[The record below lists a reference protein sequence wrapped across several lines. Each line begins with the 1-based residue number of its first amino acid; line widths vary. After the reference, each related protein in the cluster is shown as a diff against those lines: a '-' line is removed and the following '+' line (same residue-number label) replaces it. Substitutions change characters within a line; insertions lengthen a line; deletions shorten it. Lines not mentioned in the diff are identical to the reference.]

1 MTYAYAG
8 KILHVDLSNKK
19 VWKEELSQELINNY
33 IGARGINARLLWD
46 NVNQNT
52 DPLGPENVL
61 VFGAGVL
68 SGTHAPCSGRLSV
81 AFKSPATN
89 AYFKAN
95 GGGYVANELKFAGY
109 DHIVIYGASEKPV
122 YLWIND
128 DNVEILDASHLWG
141 LTVTETDKK
150 LKEDLNL
157 ERLET
162 LITGPAG
169 EKKVKYASIM
179 SSWGSALGRGGGGAV
194 MGSKNLKAIAVCGN
208 KYLSVYDPEKFNE
221 QALKARNDL
230 KEDELAQAFGALGTA
245 AFVEGVN
252 ESGALPSHNFTK
264 ARVEGIEKFSGN
276 ALVSKGYLKGRS
288 GCASCAI
295 HCHRHCNITKGPYSG
310 THTLG
315 PEYETISSFGNG
327 PGVDDIEIII
337 KASQMCNNY
346 GLDVISTG
354 SAIQWAIES
363 VVRGVMSKEDVDGL
377 DLKWGAGELVL
388 ELIHKIAYRE
398 GVGDLLAEGTKI
410 ASERVGKDS
419 YKWAIQARGL
429 EQSRCETRSSMAYA
443 LAFCVNSRGPD
454 HLHTECIA
462 EFGMYPKAIE
472 LIKRITGDEKYANP
486 TLKEKRAEIVRWHED
501 NYALADC
508 LGFCAFVNTAANA
521 VLEEAMTDMYC
532 AATGNKI
539 TTEEAL
545 QAGRRIITLE
555 RAFNIR
561 EGMSRKD
568 DKLPYR
574 IMNEPLGESEICTN
588 SADILNEMLDKYYEL
603 HEWNVATGCPTRATL
618 EKLKLTDIADE
629 LGIE

>member
-8 KILHVDLSNKK
+8 NILHVDLSNKK

-46 NVNQNT
+46 NVNHDTN
-52 DPLGPENVL
+52 PLGPENVL
-61 VFGAGVL
+61 IFGSGVL

-109 DHIVIYGASEKPV
+109 DHLVIHGASEKPV
-122 YLWIND
+122 YLWINN
-128 DNVEILDASHLWG
+128 DNVEIRDAQHLWG

-150 LKEDLNL
+150 LKRDLNV

-162 LITGPAG
+162 IIIGPAG
-169 EKKVKYASIM
+169 ENKVKFASLM

-194 MGSKNLKAIAVCGN
+194 MGSKNLKVIAIYGTGS
-208 KYLSVYDPEKFNE
+208 LTVYDAEKFNE
-221 QALKARNDL
+221 LSLSAR
-230 KEDELAQAFGALGTA
+230 KKIQEDGIAQMLGGLGTA

-252 ESGALPSHNFTK
+252 ESGALPSYNFTK
-264 ARVEGIEKFSGN
+264 THVENAENFSGQ

-295 HCHRHCNITKGPYSG
+295 HCHRFCSIDDGPYAG
-310 THTLG
+310 TSTLG

-327 PGVDDIEIII
+327 PGIDNLEAII
-337 KASQMCNNY
+337 KAGQLCNNY

-354 SAIQWAIES
+354 SVIQWVIES
-363 VVRGVMSKEDVDGL
+363 VERGVMSKDDVDGM
-377 DLKWGAGELVL
+377 DLKWGAEELVL
-388 ELIHKIAYRE
+388 ELIEKIALRK
-398 GVGDLLAEGTKI
+398 GIGNMLAEGTKI
-410 ASERVGKDS
+410 ASDQVGKDS
-419 YKWAIQARGL
+419 YKWAVQARGL
-429 EQSRCETRSSMAYA
+429 EQSRCETRGSMAYA

-462 EFGMYPKAIE
+462 EFGMYPEAVA
-472 LIKRITGDEKYANP
+472 LIKKITGDEKYANP

-521 VLEEAMTDMYC
+521 ILEEEMANMYS
-532 AATGNKI
+532 AATGIKV
-539 TTEEAL
+539 TAEEAVL
-545 QAGRRIITLE
+545 VGRRIINLE
-555 RAFNIR
+555 RSFNIR
-561 EGMSRKD
+561 EGLRRKD

-574 IMNEPLGESEICTN
+574 IMNESLNETGASTN
-588 SADILNEMLDKYYEL
+588 SAEVLNEMLDRYYEL
-603 HEWNVATGCPTRATL
+603 HEWDVITGCPTRATL
-618 EKLKLTDIADE
+618 EKLKLNDVADE
-629 LGIE
+629 LGIK